1 MAVWSIAALTA
12 AHRSL
17 YETRFGDSMS
27 LASNSPARDCGACMR
42 LLDLTL
48 DTAARNLALD
58 EALLDEAEENATPRE
73 VLRLW
78 EFPEFAVIVGR
89 SSSVSQEVDAE
100 YCAKKGMPILRRCSG
115 GASVLVGP
123 GCLMYSLVLSYEL
136 RPALRMIEET
146 HAFVL
151 ERLAKCLD
159 PLCPG
164 EISHRGISDLTLRDR
179 KVSGNSLRCKRGHLL
194 YHGTLLYDFPLELIG
209 SCLRTP
215 PRQPDYRAGRNHL
228 NFVANLPATVV
239 QLRAMLE
246 QGWNAERT
254 KDDWPLENT
263 LLLAQQRYD
272 QTSWNLRRE

>member
-1 MAVWSIAALTA
+1 
-12 AHRSL
+12 
-17 YETRFGDSMS
+17 
-27 LASNSPARDCGACMR
+27 MR

-48 DTAARNLALD
+48 DTAALNLALD
-58 EALLDEAEENATPRE
+58 EALLDEAEESATPRE

-78 EFPEFAVIVGR
+78 ESPDFAVVVGR

-100 YCAKKGMPILRRCSG
+100 FCATKGMPVLRRCSG

-136 RPALRMIEET
+136 RPALRMIEEA

-151 ERLAKCLD
+151 ERVAGCLD
-159 PLCPG
+159 AICPG
-164 EISHRGISDLTLRDR
+164 EIAHRGISDLTLRDR

-215 PRQPDYRAGRNHL
+215 PRQPDYRAGRKHL
-228 NFVANLPATVV
+228 EFVANLPASGP
-239 QLRAMLE
+239 QLRELLE

-254 KDDWPLENT
+254 KHDWPRENT
-263 LLLAQQRYD
+263 LQLARERYEK
-272 QTSWNLRRE
+272 TSWNLRRD